1 MNDDSNVGY
10 DDTGLTATATMAT
23 MTIETSDMVVVVM
36 VESMEMTIVVEQT
49 IAKEGKW

>member
-1 MNDDSNVGY
+1 MNDNGNVGY

-23 MTIETSDMVVVVM
+23 MTIETSDMVVVM
-36 VESMEMTIVVEQT
+36 VESMERTIVVEQT